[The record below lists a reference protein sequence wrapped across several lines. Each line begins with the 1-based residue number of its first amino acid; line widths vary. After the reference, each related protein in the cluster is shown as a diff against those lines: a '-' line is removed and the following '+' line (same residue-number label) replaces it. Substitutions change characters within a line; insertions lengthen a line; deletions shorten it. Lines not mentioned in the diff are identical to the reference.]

1 MGDKIN
7 LKLAKRDVHG
17 KKVKKLRSEGQLP
30 GVVYG
35 PGMDPVSVQAEYN
48 VVAKAY
54 KQAGTHAPVHL
65 DIDGKKRIAMIKEA
79 EIDPTRNE
87 LSHVSFHAVKATDPV
102 VAEVPVRLTGEGESE
117 AEKAGLI
124 ILQALDKVEVR
135 ALPMDLPD
143 AVEISTVELK
153 EAGEKLTLGDAK
165 LPEGVEFVLHDDGH
179 HHDEEDEERPSVTDQ
194 MVASVWEPAALQAAN
209 EAAAGDDE
217 DESDV
222 PAENGEESD
231 EAEGETETTDESKD
245 D

>member
-102 VAEVPVRLTGEGESE
+102 
-117 AEKAGLI
+117 
-124 ILQALDKVEVR
+124 
-135 ALPMDLPD
+135 
-143 AVEISTVELK
+143 
-153 EAGEKLTLGDAK
+153 
-165 LPEGVEFVLHDDGH
+165 
-179 HHDEEDEERPSVTDQ
+179 
-194 MVASVWEPAALQAAN
+194 
-209 EAAAGDDE
+209 
-217 DESDV
+217 
-222 PAENGEESD
+222 
-231 EAEGETETTDESKD
+231 
-245 D
+245 